1 MTLYDVINSITI
13 KTSDII
19 GQVFLVLVKLV
30 HTIGQ
35 DKFTMYHAWYIF
47 VCMWTLYYTKERIE
61 TIFDKLIYKY

>member
-19 GQVFLVLVKLV
+19 GQVFLVLVKLI

-35 DKFTMYHAWYIF
+35 DKFKFKFKSIHHTYLY
-47 VCMWTLYYTKERIE
+47 VCELFIIQKKE
-61 TIFDKLIYKY
+61 